1 MTTTISIPT
10 RQEPRVCG
18 QSLAGMASLGI
29 VVHVVHEFATLSGA
43 MPAWQAIVLVA
54 VVGATLAL
62 TVSWHRLP
70 WRSRRAA
77 AVVLGLLWTAAA
89 TEHLTGLASGV
100 TALDLSGMLAFLG
113 GLTLVFAAYWDH
125 RRPVELTR

>member
-1 MTTTISIPT
+1 MTTAMSIST

-29 VVHVVHEFATLSGA
+29 AIHVVHEFATSSGD

-62 TVSWHRLP
+62 AVGWHRLP
-70 WRSRRAA
+70 RTPRRSL
-77 AVVLGLLWTAAA
+77 AVVLGLLWAVAAS
-89 TEHLTGLASGV
+89 EHLVNLASGV
-100 TALDLSGMLAFLG
+100 TALDLTGILVFVG
-113 GLTLVFAAYWDH
+113 GLILIFAAYWDY
-125 RRPVELTR
+125 RRPVERAR